1 MLTGRKSNMPKALF
15 EVGLVIN
22 TSQQHTEDV
31 PNYTHGWDVDI
42 NEMTKQP
49 FEVDIRAIHTFHLQ
63 LSLMCYHAAI
73 MIDGGYPDGTVIF
86 SCIKT
91 NGLIHEK
98 NRTYH
103 NDDMIML
110 NDNKHFDLIV
120 SEACYIF
127 TLAIEKEILEREFE
141 SFFNI
146 PFRTVYKE
154 QDIYLDLKQSEAY
167 YSLFKEEMEV
177 LKERS
182 AENTSKEAY
191 EVLEIEIL
199 KKLFAYFLFRPK
211 EINYLPRYI
220 RDGRVLLEQN
230 INATYTIAD
239 MVEDLQVSKRTIQY
253 GFKHYLGFTPKE
265 YQQYIRLNG
274 IHNTI
279 LNVNDPHTTLSEIA
293 ARYNYY
299 HLGHFSTEYK
309 KFFGESPSETLRKVQ
324 YN

>member
-1 MLTGRKSNMPKALF
+1 MSKELF
-15 EVGLVIN
+15 IAGSVIH
-22 TSQQHTEDV
+22 TSQQNTEEV
-31 PNYTHGWDVDI
+31 PDYAHGWDLDI

-49 FEVDIRAIHTFHLQ
+49 FEVDIRAVHTFHMQ
-63 LSLMCYHAAI
+63 LSLMRYHAAI
-73 MIDGGYPDGTVIF
+73 MIDGGYPEGTVIF

-91 NGLIHEK
+91 NGLMHEK

-110 NDNKHFDLIV
+110 NDNKNFDLIV
-120 SEACYIF
+120 SDPCYIF

-141 SFFNI
+141 SFFKK
-146 PFRTVYKE
+146 PFTHVYRE
-154 QDIYLDLKQSEAY
+154 EDIYLDQKQNEAY
-167 YSLFKEEMEV
+167 YLLFKEQMEV
-177 LKERS
+177 LRQRS
-182 AENTSKEAY
+182 PQNTSREAY
-191 EVLEIEIL
+191 AALEIEIL
-199 KKLFAYFLFRPK
+199 KKLFSYFLFRPK

-220 RDGRVLLEQN
+220 RDGRMLLEQN

-239 MVEDLQVSKRTIQY
+239 MVEDLKISKRTIQH

-274 IHNTI
+274 IRNTI
-279 LNVNDPHTTLSEIA
+279 LTMKDPYTPLSEIA
-293 ARYNYY
+293 AKYNYF

-324 YN
+324 HS

>member
-1 MLTGRKSNMPKALF
+1 MSKELF
-15 EVGLVIN
+15 EAGLIIN
-22 TSQQHTEDV
+22 TSQHRTEEV
-31 PNYTHGWDVDI
+31 PHHTHGWDLDI
-42 NEMTKQP
+42 NGMAKRA
-49 FEVDIRAIHTFHLQ
+49 FEVEIRAVHTFHMQ
-63 LSLMCYHAAI
+63 LSLMRYHTAI
-73 MIDGGYPDGTVIF
+73 MIDGGYPDGAVIF

-110 NDNKHFDLIV
+110 NDNKRFDLIV
-120 SEACYIF
+120 SEPCYIF

-141 SFFNI
+141 SFFKI
-146 PFRTVYKE
+146 PFIQVYRE
-154 QDIYLDLKQSEAY
+154 QDIYLDSEQSETY
-167 YSLFKEEMEV
+167 YALFKEQMEL
-177 LKERS
+177 LKQRAE
-182 AENTSKEAY
+182 ENTTKEDYAA
-191 EVLEIEIL
+191 LEIEIL
-199 KKLFAYFLFRPK
+199 KKLFSCFLFRPK

-220 RDGRVLLEQN
+220 RNGRVLLEEN

-239 MVEDLQVSKRTIQY
+239 MVDDLHISKRTIQH

-274 IHNTI
+274 IRNTI
-279 LNVNDPHTTLSEIA
+279 LSMKDPHIPLSEIA
-293 ARYNYY
+293 SKYNYF

-324 YN
+324 HS

>member
-1 MLTGRKSNMPKALF
+1 MPKELF
-15 EVGLVIN
+15 IAGSIIH
-22 TSQQHTEDV
+22 TSQQNTEEV
-31 PNYTHGWDVDI
+31 PDYTHGWDLDI

-49 FEVDIRAIHTFHLQ
+49 FEVDIRAVHTFHMQ
-63 LSLMCYHAAI
+63 LSLMRYHAAI
-73 MIDGGYPDGTVIF
+73 MIDGGYPDGAVIF

-98 NRTYH
+98 NRTYR
-103 NDDMIML
+103 NDDMIIL
-110 NDNKHFDLIV
+110 NDNKYFDLIV
-120 SEACYIF
+120 SEPCYIF

-146 PFRTVYKE
+146 PFIKVYKE
-154 QDIYLDLKQSEAY
+154 QDIYLDLKQSEIY
-167 YSLFKEEMEV
+167 YSLFNEQMEV

-182 AENTSKEAY
+182 PENTSREEYAA
-191 EVLEIEIL
+191 LETEIL
-199 KKLFAYFLFRPK
+199 KKLFSCFLFRPK

-220 RDGRVLLEQN
+220 RNGRALLEKN

-239 MVEDLQVSKRTIQY
+239 MVEDLHVSKRTIQH

-274 IHNTI
+274 IRDTI
-279 LNVNDPHTTLSEIA
+279 LNVKDPHITLSEIA
-293 ARYNYY
+293 VNYNYF

-324 YN
+324 HS

>member
-1 MLTGRKSNMPKALF
+1 MPKALF

-120 SEACYIF
+120 SESCYIF

-177 LKERS
+177 LIERS
-182 AENTSKEAY
+182 PENTSKEAY
-191 EVLEIEIL
+191 EALEIEIL
-199 KKLFAYFLFRPK
+199 KKLFAYFRFRPK
-211 EINYLPRYI
+211 KINYLPRYI
-220 RDGRVLLEQN
+220 RNGRVLLEQN

-324 YN
+324 QN